1 METFVLEKLDEKD
14 LHKIVKLYGEME
26 NYFKDTNT
34 FMPIEDFAN
43 QYLSRCEMCG
53 EIVFDEE
60 MDYRLNWEERPKRMC
75 KECQEEN
82 DRLEQEVYDD
92 RSDYEFDSYRDYKL
106 ENGEL

>member
-1 METFVLEKLDEKD
+1 METFILEKLDEVD

-34 FMPIEDFAN
+34 FMTIEDFAN
-43 QYLSRCEMCG
+43 KYLSRCEMCG
-53 EIVFDEE
+53 EIVFDDE
-60 MDYRLNWEERPKRMC
+60 MDYRSNWEERPKRMC

-92 RSDYEFDSYRDYKL
+92 RSDYEFDSYRDNKL
-106 ENGEL
+106 ENEEL

>member
-1 METFVLEKLDEKD
+1 METFVLEKLDEVD

-53 EIVFDEE
+53 EIVFDDE

-75 KECQEEN
+75 RECQEEN

-106 ENGEL
+106 AKGEL

>member
-1 METFVLEKLDEKD
+1 METFVLEKLDEVD
-14 LHKIVKLYGEME
+14 LHKVVKLYGEME

-53 EIVFDEE
+53 EIVFDDE
-60 MDYRLNWEERPKRMC
+60 MDYRLNWEEKPTRMC
-75 KECQEEN
+75 KECQEEHDKLDN
-82 DRLEQEVYDD
+82 KEEDD